1 MGRAGFMEQA
11 LLLGKERDA
20 CEPTEFPDI
29 DEHLQAEHPHLIMQP
44 QTKKMPTPPWKE
56 AAEDAAASSWEKKSW
71 KKDDSWKGYEKKD
84 WKKKDQWSLPVKK
97 TAPPQ
102 HIVDRHRYWSSNAW
116 EADFLP
122 SIRAKKSKGQK
133 RKIWLKA
140 QMETLKAEGRWL
152 GDQPDK
158 AMKQRRLM
166 QDPARICF
174 DFFD

>member
-1 MGRAGFMEQA
+1 MP
-11 LLLGKERDA
+11 GKRTS
-20 CEPTEFPDI
+20 CLRSGP
-29 DEHLQAEHPHLIMQP
+29 
-44 QTKKMPTPPWKE
+44 
-56 AAEDAAASSWEKKSW
+56 
-71 KKDDSWKGYEKKD
+71 
-84 WKKKDQWSLPVKK
+84 
-97 TAPPQ
+97 
-102 HIVDRHRYWSSNAW
+102 
-116 EADFLP
+116 
-122 SIRAKKSKGQK
+122 KKSKGQK